1 MRLRKKKGD
10 RMIKIASSSRIE
22 IWGDYYI
29 NDPSKRAEGD
39 REAVIVQIEHA
50 EGCNYMVE
58 VLRV

>member
-1 MRLRKKKGD
+1 MKKTD
-10 RMIKIASSSRIE
+10 VNSAIE
-22 IWGDYYI
+22 VWSDHYI
-29 NDPSKRAEGD
+29 NHPGERAEGD